1 MPFVYC
7 FLFSKSKL
15 FSPSPNIR
23 FHFAD
28 KLPNIRF
35 DFHPESSAQLCSLVI
50 HTNISI
56 YRHRKK
62 KNTNSANICVY
73 FVFESVWNEPEG
85 KTTKIKTFFSFSNY
99 FTQCQPLVWS
109 EWLFFAWHF
118 PLSHVEGEVLM
129 NCIRNNNIFVWNCSF
144 TSGKMSSNWP
154 IFAHGD
160 SCVCFEFKK
169 FSQLML
175 NFSNRRNLSI
185 TKANHYQ
192 TNI

>member
-1 MPFVYC
+1 MFIAFYFPKVNFFRLRQTFVFISLINCLIYVSIFTLKVARNFAPLWYTRIYRFTAIERRKILTRRISAFILFLRAC
-7 FLFSKSKL
+7 ETSQKAKRQKLKLFFLFS
-15 FSPSPNIR
+15 N
-23 FHFAD
+23 
-28 KLPNIRF
+28 N
-35 DFHPESSAQLCSLVI
+35 
-50 HTNISI
+50 
-56 YRHRKK
+56 
-62 KNTNSANICVY
+62 
-73 FVFESVWNEPEG
+73 
-85 KTTKIKTFFSFSNY
+85 

-118 PLSHVEGEVLM
+118 LLSHVEGEVLM